1 MSRKVRRVQYN
12 LDSGDVKNLA
22 PEEIVAIL
30 RAADE
35 LIGKGGRA
43 LLVKILKGSKD
54 KKIRELELDQ
64 CPVYGYY
71 HSLTMEEIA
80 HRVDWMIRQNYLEI
94 QYDYRLPVII
104 FSQRGW
110 EIEKRTYAQELYD
123 EFCKACEE
131 QDEAFIEKLKEHTNR
146 EVVWIILDLIT
157 ERGQPYMLPFLQKWK
172 EVEVR
177 KIREGISKAVQEI
190 NSRSDG

>member
-35 LIGKGGRA
+35 LVGKGGRA

-71 HSLTMEEIA
+71 HSLTMEEIS

-104 FSQRGW
+104 FSKIGW

-123 EFCKACEE
+123 EFCKACVE
-131 QDEAFIEKLKEHTNR
+131 QDEEFIETLKEHTNR

-190 NSRSDG
+190 NGRSDR